1 MNFKTFLIA
10 PAILLMANCKTQTQ
24 SEPQKSDGTITV
36 AVNKKVTIPD
46 SKISIE
52 FQQISEDSRC
62 PANVT
67 CVWEGIAIVNLKMSN
82 GKENKDIQFAT
93 RNFEPKNAVKS
104 LNYDGY
110 NITLQDV
117 KPYPGGK
124 QEAQSI
130 TLKYEKE

>member
-1 MNFKTFLIA
+1 MTYKSFFLVA
-10 PAILLMANCKTQTQ
+10 TGLLITNCKMQTL
-24 SEPQKSDGTITV
+24 SVPQKSDGTITV
-36 AVNKKVTIPD
+36 AVNKKVTIPN
-46 SKISIE
+46 SKITIE
-52 FQQISEDSRC
+52 FQQITEDSRC
-62 PANVT
+62 PADVT

-82 GKENKDIQFAT
+82 GKENKDVQLAT
-93 RNFEPKNAVKS
+93 RNFEPKNAMKS
-104 LNYDGY
+104 QNYDGY